1 LVCFQKHW
9 EKIIIYN
16 KQELNKIKIKKRM
29 VNLTF
34 KNFETEIFN
43 SEDKYINN
51 KPTIIDFSATWCG
64 PCKQMLPIVT
74 ELSNEYNGIV
84 DIYKVD
90 IEEENE
96 LTEKFGIRSVPT
108 FVLIDKNGKHE
119 KFSGSMSKEKM
130 KSYIDNLL

>member
-1 LVCFQKHW
+1 
-9 EKIIIYN
+9 
-16 KQELNKIKIKKRM
+16 M

-34 KNFETEIFN
+34 ENFEKNIFN

-51 KPTIIDFSATWCG
+51 KPTLLDFSATWCG

-74 ELSNEYNGIV
+74 ELSNQYNGLV
-84 DIYKVD
+84 DMYKVD

-108 FVLIDKNGKHE
+108 FILIDKNGKQQ
-119 KFSGSMSKEKM
+119 KFSGSMSKDKLN
-130 KSYIDNLL
+130 NLINDII